1 MEKRLVQSVNF
12 EIGTTRKVC
21 RSQVEAGAYTFNK
34 YRKNTNT
41 YLEILNS
48 EGQQVKSMRATMFA
62 KIIDVDQSMP
72 NGKKFRREDPLVR
85 DVTNQVLSSMMLSYM
100 SMNGEEY

>member
-1 MEKRLVQSVNF
+1 MEKRLVQSVKF
-12 EIGTTRKVC
+12 EIGTARKVC
-21 RSQVEAGAYTFNK
+21 RSTIEAGAYTFNK

-62 KIIDVDQSMP
+62 KIIDVDNS
-72 NGKKFRREDPLVR
+72 FRREDPLVR

-100 SMNGEEY
+100 AMNGEEY

>member
-1 MEKRLVQSVNF
+1 MLKRLVQSVKF
-12 EIGTTRKVC
+12 EIGTSRKVC
-21 RSQVEAGAYTFNK
+21 RSQVEAGQYTFNK

-48 EGQQVKSMRATMFA
+48 EGKQVKSMRATMFA
-62 KIIDVDQSMP
+62 KIIDVD
-72 NGKKFRREDPLVR
+72 NKFRREDPLVR

-100 SMNGEEY
+100 AMNGEDV